1 MAEKATWLDYWQQE
15 NAFDQTMS
23 INYAYFLDR
32 VEQHIT
38 LTSQTLVLD
47 IGSGP
52 GHLVDAWH
60 NRVGRLVCLD
70 ISKRYND
77 LVRSRHAAHPN
88 VVVYDLPADDFLNFD
103 MIRGQTF
110 DLVIV
115 MSVLQYYPDM
125 AAVEKLLTNLKE
137 LAKPGTKI
145 LLCDL
150 IVSQGT
156 AKDVLSVLK
165 RSWQEKRLTSMLSL
179 LFRLRFSA
187 YYQVRQQNGFLIIPQ
202 REWLA
207 LCRRLNLNARFLPE
221 PITLQHDRQTLLI
234 EF

>member
-1 MAEKATWLDYWQQE
+1 MTEKATWLDYWQQE

-32 VEQHIT
+32 VEQYVT
-38 LTSQTLVLD
+38 LTKQTSVLD

-60 NRVGRLVCLD
+60 DRVGQLVCLD
-70 ISKRYND
+70 VSKRYND
-77 LVRSRHAAHPN
+77 QVRSRYAHCSN
-88 VVVYDLPADDFLNFD
+88 VVVHDLPADDYLNFD
-103 MIRGQTF
+103 MLSGQTF
-110 DLVIV
+110 DLMIM
-115 MSVLQYYPDM
+115 MSVLQYYPNM
-125 AAVEKLLTNLKE
+125 AAVEKLLTNLKQ
-137 LAKPGTKI
+137 LAKPGTSI

-150 IVSQGT
+150 IVSQGML
-156 AKDVLSVLK
+156 KDVVSVLE
-165 RSWQEKRLTSMLSL
+165 RSWQQRRLLSMLSL
-179 LFRLRFSA
+179 LFRLRFSD
-187 YYQVRQQNGFLIIPQ
+187 YYQIRQKNGFLIIPQ

-221 PITLQHDRQTLLI
+221 PITLQHDRQNLLI